1 MNPYP
6 NLNNNTPDYRNSNA
20 LNNYVDPNTY
30 SSGPTPTG
38 NVNYGMN
45 QGYPQNRNPPPVP
58 NYNAPYAPP
67 RNYNDPNIEHYE
79 VYNNGY
85 SGRQRSTMIAIVV
98 IVTMLLTGLILFLS
112 RRSQNRYPTYY

>member
-6 NLNNNTPDYRNSNA
+6 NLNNNTSDYRNSNA

-30 SSGPTPTG
+30 SNGPTPTG
-38 NVNYGMN
+38 NPNYGMN

-112 RRSQNRYPTYY
+112 RKSQNRYPTYY